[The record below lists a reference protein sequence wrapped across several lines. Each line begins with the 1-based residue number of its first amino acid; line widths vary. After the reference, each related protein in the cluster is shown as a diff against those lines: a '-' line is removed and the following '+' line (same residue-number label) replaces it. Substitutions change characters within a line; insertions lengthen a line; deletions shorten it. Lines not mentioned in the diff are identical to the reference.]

1 MNQTKSFKKLTHLSV
16 VTGDCW
22 WRGRLCNNILCM
34 VSCCPLFIVI
44 LWRMPA
50 GPACDSFIGSSR
62 WAGASLDISGSRDQ
76 SGIQHY
82 SLLLAIRTHRASYWH
97 YQDCLGSYLM
107 IHDASP
113 NIYRFLFL
121 YLEFVRWYI
130 SMFLPSKT
138 ACHDRA
144 ELSLLIGKCCHRS
157 LWLASPAWLQ
167 GGAVNLSQMSQ
178 LRPRS
183 ITHSVL
189 GLHSIVRVST
199 IVFTDSGPDPA
210 PASHARLTMT
220 LWSDP
225 LPPTKKHN

>member
-1 MNQTKSFKKLTHLSV
+1 MNQTKSYNTHSDL
-16 VTGDCW
+16 GCDCW
-22 WRGRLCNNILCM
+22 LLMERAAALCNNILCM

-121 YLEFVRWYI
+121 YLEYVRSIFKEWTTPNHHKDCIYFDLI
-130 SMFLPSKT
+130 LLFLDINVSYHWQT
-138 ACHDRA
+138 LFNRYSQD
-144 ELSLLIGKCCHRS
+144 LLICSWDTSSHSHRS
-157 LWLASPAWLQ
+157 L
-167 GGAVNLSQMSQ
+167 NYF
-178 LRPRS
+178 
-183 ITHSVL
+183 VL
-189 GLHSIVRVST
+189 FYIYSL
-199 IVFTDSGPDPA
+199 
-210 PASHARLTMT
+210 
-220 LWSDP
+220 
-225 LPPTKKHN
+225 